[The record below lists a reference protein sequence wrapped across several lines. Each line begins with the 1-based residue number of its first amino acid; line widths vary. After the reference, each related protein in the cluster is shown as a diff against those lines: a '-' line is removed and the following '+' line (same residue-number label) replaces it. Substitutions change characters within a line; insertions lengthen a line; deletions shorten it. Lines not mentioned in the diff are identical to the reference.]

1 MRTILITI
9 ILILSSHSPAFSD
22 VTFEGVN
29 NEIVIFTGFIKA
41 DEMNEILEEIKAKK
55 PKQMILDSY
64 GGDVPS
70 AGRLARY
77 IHDNGISTY
86 VSGVAV
92 CKSACV
98 ILFLAGK
105 ERLCEGILA
114 VHQIRP
120 TKEMESNI
128 SISKVAY
135 KYLQRDMGNLI
146 TLLNS
151 FNTPPFVYE
160 KMFKS
165 YDMYNFSKAEITQ
178 INTVKSLDEM

>member
-70 AGRLARY
+70 AGRLAPS
-77 IHDNGISTY
+77 IFQNWH
-86 VSGVAV
+86 AV
-92 CKSACV
+92 V
-98 ILFLAGK
+98 
-105 ERLCEGILA
+105 
-114 VHQIRP
+114 
-120 TKEMESNI
+120 
-128 SISKVAY
+128 
-135 KYLQRDMGNLI
+135 
-146 TLLNS
+146 
-151 FNTPPFVYE
+151 
-160 KMFKS
+160 
-165 YDMYNFSKAEITQ
+165 TQ
-178 INTVKSLDEM
+178 FI